1 MQSLRT
7 EVVTLISLR
16 MKLSLRQYLRDQN
29 DYFAKT
35 NSKPCYTILSC
46 IYEIVVLKNKM
57 MQFTYTWTVPK
68 TFLSFYYFIYRCILT
83 RHMICCGTYNLLR
96 DAHAN
101 NNEVAIFVRFNWI
114 LSNIKSNKL

>member
-1 MQSLRT
+1 
-7 EVVTLISLR
+7 
-16 MKLSLRQYLRDQN
+16 
-29 DYFAKT
+29 
-35 NSKPCYTILSC
+35 
-46 IYEIVVLKNKM
+46 M